1 MIRRVRFSP
10 ALFIACLALTV
21 ALGGVSYAAVSLPKN
36 SVTSKQV
43 KDHSLKKRDLAS
55 GASTI
60 KGPRPEDDPGR
71 PRGRRRLGRHGRAL
85 HRLGVVRLHAR
96 ASAGGEPS
104 RGRRPADRSL
114 PVSRS
119 SRSCRGQ
126 LLPLRDRAQQRR
138 FHRLRRPGDEPDRR
152 RPARGCAAVRVGRVR
167 GRHRTRVL
175 GRERALSACTTSLP
189 DRLERPSRTRATAW
203 RKLAPGSNSSA
214 SRRNPIR

>member
-60 KGPRPEDDPGR
+60 KGPRPKTI
-71 PRGRRRLGRHGRAL
+71 RGVLAVGGDSDGMGELFTDSVSFVFTLAL
-85 HRLGVVRLHAR
+85 PPAVNR
-96 ASAGGEPS
+96 S
-104 RGRRPADRSL
+104 RGRRPTDRGL

-119 SRSCRGQ
+119 SRSCR
-126 LLPLRDRAQQRR
+126 
-138 FHRLRRPGDEPDRR
+138 
-152 RPARGCAAVRVGRVR
+152 
-167 GRHRTRVL
+167 
-175 GRERALSACTTSLP
+175 
-189 DRLERPSRTRATAW
+189 RATSAST
-203 RKLAPGSNSSA
+203 RPRATTPISSA
-214 SRRNPIR
+214 SSIRRRT